1 MMSSY
6 FSVLSLLLLVLVC
19 SCNGDSFQNPKDDVH
34 ELLKLRSSI
43 CYASEKA
50 GVPSALLAGIIS
62 RESGAGRM
70 LNENGYGQHGYG
82 VMQIAEKHGADTTF
96 GPFSREH
103 ILQGAQIL
111 HDLMHAVHEK
121 HPDGMMDQKFRGG
134 ILAYRVG
141 VENIRLPDLI
151 HSDMPEQQ
159 YANDVLRRTSFFE
172 QQGFGKKECTNIKH
186 DDL

>member
-1 MMSSY
+1 MSSC
-6 FSVLSLLLLVLVC
+6 FSVLSLLLLVLVF
-19 SCNGDSFQNPKDDVH
+19 CNGDSFQIPKDDVD

-43 CYASEKA
+43 CYAAEKA

-62 RESGAGRM
+62 RVSGAGRM

-82 VMQIAEKHGADTTF
+82 VMQIAEKHGADTKF
-96 GPFSREH
+96 GPFSRDH

-111 HDLMHAVHEK
+111 HDLMHSIHEK
-121 HPDGMMDQKFRGG
+121 HPGIMMDQQFRGG

-141 VENIRLPDLI
+141 VENLRPPDLI

-159 YANDVLRRTSFFE
+159 YANDILRRTSFFE
-172 QQGFGKKECTNIKH
+172 QQGFGRKECTNIQH
-186 DDL
+186 EDL